1 MDTTMIITMTPLP
14 VTIIV
19 IAAAVPLPATIANT
33 AANIGVTDTTGIAG
47 IAGIEGIAGIIDPSA
62 PNPEGIWFIGTKA
75 DIGSDA

>member
-1 MDTTMIITMTPLP
+1 MIITMTPLP

-19 IAAAVPLPATIANT
+19 IAAAVPLPATIAIT
-33 AANIGVTDTTGIAG
+33 AAIIGVTDTTG